1 MSSSRHAAPHS
12 REPESLAELLNSL
25 DVPETDDDDEDFD
38 ASLADAMQ
46 FGEYKEAEGE
56 EEQEE
61 ADPFEDYC
69 QPVLGEKSGVSP
81 QWPSRM
87 RALFHGSLEGG
98 DLTSQT
104 GILAGVAPMLLH
116 ASQSQHPERPAR
128 LVPARLVSNEDL
140 ALVHDRKHVRRATAT
155 YGSDLEGSEALELA
169 SDTYFTGQ
177 HSGYAARLSAGSV
190 VELATRVAQGELRNA
205 LAVARPPG
213 HHCEQQQ
220 ARGVTHAQPPLD
232 RPRQDRPR
240 HVMTSIIPPGDGL
253 LPAQQRGSVR
263 RRAACALRP
272 APDLGARLGRAP
284 AAPRP
289 PCLSPPRI
297 STAPPP
303 ELPTRCTTATARN
316 TYSTTTRSCS
326 SSRSTASVWA
336 SIRALAT
343 RPRWA
348 RATPRAAAS
357 TWASA
362 CRAWA
367 TRTIAT
373 PSRRS

>member
-128 LVPARLVSNEDL
+128 LVAIYHELFEQELVARARLVPARLVSNEDL

-232 RPRQDRPR
+232 RPRQDRFA
-240 HVMTSIIPPGDGL
+240 TSRPPLYLQAMGFCLLNNAAVCVAALRARCGL
-253 LPAQQRGSVR
+253 RRILVLDWDVR
-263 RRAACALRP
+263 RPHLDPRASPHHA
-272 APDLGARLGRAP
+272 
-284 AAPRP
+284 
-289 PCLSPPRI
+289 SPPH
-297 STAPPP
+297 
-303 ELPTRCTTATARN
+303 LP
-316 TYSTTTRSCS
+316 RSC
-326 SSRSTASVWA
+326 
-336 SIRALAT
+336 
-343 RPRWA
+343 P
-348 RATPRAAAS
+348 P
-357 TWASA
+357 
-362 CRAWA
+362 
-367 TRTIAT
+367 
-373 PSRRS
+373 

>member
-46 FGEYKEAEGE
+46 FGECEEAEGE

-128 LVPARLVSNEDL
+128 LVAIYHELFEQELVARARLVPARLLSNEDL

-177 HSGYAARLSAGSV
+177 HSGYAARLSALNIVASNRIQVSHQMRRQPNGHVGRHPSTSV
-190 VELATRVAQGELRNA
+190 
-205 LAVARPPG
+205 
-213 HHCEQQQ
+213 C
-220 ARGVTHAQPPLD
+220 PL
-232 RPRQDRPR
+232 
-240 HVMTSIIPPGDGL
+240 L
-253 LPAQQRGSVR
+253 
-263 RRAACALRP
+263 
-272 APDLGARLGRAP
+272 
-284 AAPRP
+284 
-289 PCLSPPRI
+289 
-297 STAPPP
+297 
-303 ELPTRCTTATARN
+303 
-316 TYSTTTRSCS
+316 
-326 SSRSTASVWA
+326 RSTKFS
-336 SIRALAT
+336 T
-343 RPRWA
+343 RLH
-348 RATPRAAAS
+348 S
-357 TWASA
+357 GGFLGH
-362 CRAWA
+362 
-367 TRTIAT
+367 
-373 PSRRS
+373 